1 MNDRERLSLF
11 LGLEPARDVSPTPAT
26 LSRDLGA
33 LCCAYG
39 LGLAVTLGV
48 IVDPEDS
55 AQEAEAH
62 GPRRLGRPDAE
73 GSMNAYYLVAAFLL
87 WFFLIGSL
95 IKLPKA

>member
-48 IVDPEDS
+48 IVNPES
-55 AQEAEAH
+55 TEQEVEAH
-62 GPRRLGRPDAE
+62 AALRLGR
-73 GSMNAYYLVAAFLL
+73 S
-87 WFFLIGSL
+87 
-95 IKLPKA
+95 